1 MVRKNI
7 IFWIKYTL
15 LLLLYFVVVKFTATF
30 INSELENTLILAEK
44 GEFDLPLITDLFK
57 KYFHPSYEIIN
68 SIYSILWLILIIEI
82 LYEIKRTDQNEFK
95 IKLIYSFLLNFI
107 SFYFITIIFSFGI
120 FSPRM
125 IFISKFYSET
135 IQIPEFSMYSLILK
149 GINWCLLFIILI
161 FIVKILKEKAFGK

>member
-1 MVRKNI
+1 LYEPSKIKNGV
-7 IFWIKYTL
+7 F
-15 LLLLYFVVVKFTATF
+15 APQ
-30 INSELENTLILAEK
+30 EK
-44 GEFDLPLITDLFK
+44 PRLRSLSKIETPRAVQIPFPQQKLFK